1 MRIRDN
7 PFYVLGVT
15 PYDTLE
21 TINEKYDVKSFTDE
35 GNEQIYDNARQILS
49 SPNKRLTAEVRWF
62 YNLDLDN
69 SVESELEEIERYKD
83 YTVDDFENL
92 NDEDNLQDC
101 HFSSRVNLL
110 FNIEKL
116 PYIPNSFI
124 DLFVE
129 ELDTDYMLATEH
141 DTIRELLEDINDC
154 RRQAK
159 VPLCKDFNLIEKEVK
174 GLIEDIKDA
183 LNPLFMRNQNEV
195 VKFTNDL
202 MERIIDEDEG
212 YGQVI
217 EYFISTY
224 AVHFQEELDKYKRKI
239 FDEIEYCRENYS
251 EEDELDEL
259 CDLVRRFDYIAQP
272 IQLLLKDRGQAELQE
287 QSVDVANEV
296 RDLAL
301 YYNNEEERPKLS
313 VKLLNL
319 EMELFSELPKFYS
332 MIEEDKQILS
342 ELVEENNHTN
352 KIDYEFDYLE
362 KRIEHDNKASQRNQ
376 LYVIPGYK
384 VIKDLLEK
392 FSNYV
397 KNKPYSDNKR
407 YKYELTMLA
416 LYYRSL
422 GVNCTWAD
430 MWDEALECYNSS
442 LYWANQT
449 NNQELIDRITSGLN
463 DVQRNLLRHK
473 REAEESVYTDKI
485 EYELGLLKKN
495 ILHDNKAT
503 QRNKFFLQ
511 SKYNIIKNL
520 IVDYTSYVIKNPSTD
535 SEHHNYEFAMLAM
548 FYRTLGVNC
557 TWADMWNEA
566 LECYKNSLY
575 WANLTNDQDFISSIK
590 DDVNDVQRIILQ
602 EKRQAEREAA
612 EMRDLYYEGEWG
624 LVFKERVK
632 ISQYGL
638 QYKDKCIPL
647 SEIRRVLWGAVKKS
661 TNGIPTGTDYCIEVC
676 SSNDTIRIYPNES
689 VYSALT
695 ERIWKAAAPQI
706 ITNILTYLKN
716 GQVTVFG
723 RDFHDDGIHYKEK
736 KWFSQDID
744 RFYKWYEIGISHG
757 NGTLDF
763 VNSNGDVLASYSY
776 LDTHN
781 VHMLEAIVNMAKR
794 KRLTR
799 LSDLL

>member
-1 MRIRDN
+1 MRIKDN

-15 PYDTLE
+15 PYDTVE
-21 TINEKYDVKSFTDE
+21 TINEKCDEKSFVDE
-35 GNEQIYDNARQILS
+35 DNERIYDNARQILC

-62 YNLDLDN
+62 YKLDLDD
-69 SVESELEEIERYKD
+69 SVDSELEKIRRYRNYD
-83 YTVDDFENL
+83 IDDFENL
-92 NDEDNLQDC
+92 NDEDNLQNC
-101 HFSSRVNLL
+101 YSSCRVNLL

-116 PYIPNSFI
+116 PYIPDAFI
-124 DLFVE
+124 DLFIE
-129 ELDTDYMLATEH
+129 ELDTDYMWAAEN
-141 DTIRELLEDINDC
+141 DEVRDLLDDINDC

-159 VPLCKDFNLIEKEVK
+159 IPLCKDFSLIEKEVK

-183 LNPLFMRNQNEV
+183 LNPLFMRNQKEV

-296 RDLAL
+296 RELAL

-319 EMELFSELPKFYS
+319 EMELFSELPKFFS
-332 MIEEDKQILS
+332 MIQEDRQILS
-342 ELVEENNHTN
+342 DLVEENNYTSRIDS
-352 KIDYEFDYLE
+352 KIDELE
-362 KRIEHDNKASQRNQ
+362 ENIVHDNESTQRNQ
-376 LYVIPGYK
+376 MFLKRSYNN
-384 VIKDLLEK
+384 IKNLIEE
-392 FSNYV
+392 FANYA
-397 KNKPYSDNKR
+397 KNKSGSANNR
-407 YKYELTMLA
+407 YKYESTMIA
-416 LYYRSL
+416 VYYRSL

-430 MWDEALECYNSS
+430 MWDEASDCYKKS

-503 QRNKFFLQ
+503 QRNRNFLQ
-511 SKYNIIKNL
+511 SKYYIIRNL
-520 IVDYTSYVIKNPSTD
+520 INNYSGYVIKNPSTD

-566 LECYKNSLY
+566 LECYKDSLY

-612 EMRDLYYEGEWG
+612 EKRDLYYEGEWG

-638 QYKDKCIPL
+638 EYKDKRIPL

-676 SSNDTIRIYPNES
+676 SANDTIRIYPNRS

-695 ERIWKAAAPQI
+695 EKLWKATASQI

-736 KWFSQDID
+736 KWFSKDID
-744 RFYKWYEIGISHG
+744 RFYRWNEIGISHG

-781 VHMLEAIVNMAKR
+781 VHMLEAIVDMAKR
-794 KRLTR
+794 KRLAR